1 MNHRRW
7 FRWKRVFGFRTAGGR
22 EQTNDEKR
30 QVSRGGDCGGSHVT
44 DGMQV
49 IGELDSKIA
58 KNIQRI
64 NTGAIAFAT
73 ALRNYQKR
81 HL

>member
-1 MNHRRW
+1 
-7 FRWKRVFGFRTAGGR
+7 VFGFRTASGS
-22 EQTNDEKR
+22 EQTNDEER

-49 IGELDSKIA
+49 VDELDSRIA
-58 KNIQRI
+58 KNIRPI
-64 NTGAIAFAT
+64 SMGAIAFTT

-81 HL
+81 HP